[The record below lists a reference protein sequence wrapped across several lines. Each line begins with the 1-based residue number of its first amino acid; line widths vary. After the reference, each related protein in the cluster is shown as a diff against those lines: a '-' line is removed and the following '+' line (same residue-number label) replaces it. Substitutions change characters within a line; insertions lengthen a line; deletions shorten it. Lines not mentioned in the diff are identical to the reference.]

1 MRAFRQE
8 PFAMSDISSL
18 DAETRCV
25 VLVGKFLQ
33 RWAAMEG
40 AMRLAIEKTLE
51 LDAFQAAI
59 IASNTRLW
67 DKINILRTLVS
78 RLPFDADKIKRFD
91 DLLLGIGNASY
102 KRNMMAHNAFAPSPD
117 GKGVS
122 FSVTKAKG
130 KLAFPDTVWGLVEFE
145 REYDE
150 IERFTAGL
158 GEIVQAIDE
167 KQVLNKMRDAIRAH
181 PALYYDTGTLGSPYV
196 LLHSLDSD
204 GSSTIPKT

>member
-1 MRAFRQE
+1 M
-8 PFAMSDISSL
+8 PK
-18 DAETRCV
+18 TRCV

-33 RWAAMEG
+33 KWAAMEET
-40 AMRLAIEKTLE
+40 MRLAIEKTLE

-91 DLLLGIGNASY
+91 DVLVGIGNASY
-102 KRNMMAHNAFAPSPD
+102 KRNMMAHNAFGPSPD
-117 GKGVS
+117 GTAVS

-130 KLAFPDTVWGLVEFE
+130 KLAFPPTVRGLADFE

-150 IERFTAGL
+150 IDQFTAGL
-158 GEIVQAIDE
+158 GKIVEAIDE

-181 PALYYDTGTLGSPYV
+181 PAVYYASGTPLGSPFA

-204 GSSTIPKT
+204 ASERSTGTKTD